1 MKTLIISLGIGLL
14 IGALTWGGLATMRHR
29 ETTPNAYSADTGT
42 LVHVEKDSA
51 AGPGMYRLT
60 HPGWLPRH
68 AEVTGL
74 LAGNGAAL
82 IAFLALLIAPFSST
96 STTPPH
102 PDSAPQPTVHR
113 RLLPP

>member
-1 MKTLIISLGIGLL
+1 MKTLIISLGIGIL
-14 IGALTWGGLATMRHR
+14 IGALTWGALATMRHR

-42 LVHVEKDSA
+42 LVHVEKDSD

-74 LAGNGAAL
+74 LAGGISTLVACIVL
-82 IAFLALLIAPFSST
+82 ISASRFRTP
-96 STTPPH
+96 TTPPH
-102 PDSAPQPTVHR
+102 PDSARQPTVHR

>member
-14 IGALTWGGLATMRHR
+14 IGVLAWGALTTVRHR
-29 ETTPNAYSADTGT
+29 ETTLNAYSADTGT
-42 LVHVEKDSA
+42 LVHVEKDSD

-74 LAGNGAAL
+74 LAGTVAAL
-82 IAFLALLIAPFSST
+82 IAFLVLLIASFSSM

-102 PDSAPQPTVHR
+102 PDSAPRLTADR